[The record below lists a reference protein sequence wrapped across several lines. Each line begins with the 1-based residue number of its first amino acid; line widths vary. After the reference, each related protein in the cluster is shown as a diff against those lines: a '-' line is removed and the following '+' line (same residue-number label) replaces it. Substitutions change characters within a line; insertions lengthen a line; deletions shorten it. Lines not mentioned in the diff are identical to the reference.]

1 MPHVL
6 HLIAFPTI
14 NRKVLFIAVGVL
26 LVIAAAYVLSS
37 SKRRKNARRV
47 FYLSINVLIV
57 DIGLRGIARLLIIS
71 ALAAV
76 LPALRAWSNGGFDT
90 HLFFS
95 ILAIAFAATILLNF
109 LNTNA
114 RLRDFF
120 SPKAG
125 RKWLNERKSAQAGII
140 KKINLCLIPGT
151 APSDEQL
158 RRMLRD
164 ILDVIVLHVRDY
176 RGSHNDR
183 RREVFA
189 NLLIQSGEDELT
201 VIIRDSMSHA
211 SKYKRQTPM
220 SYTKSG
226 LACGWAMDRA
236 RAVSVGMLSEEYPD
250 TDEDK
255 PYESILAL
263 PLFST
268 DADLPYG
275 CVSID
280 CSRPY
285 FFQSFTPDQSENEM
299 ENSLQPYLQLIT
311 LVIECFIGRS
321 LESKKQAL
329 KLGVKPEE
337 GGS

>member
-1 MPHVL
+1 MPELTYFVAFL
-6 HLIAFPTI
+6 ILSRKLILIALGI
-14 NRKVLFIAVGVL
+14 LL
-26 LVIAAAYVLSS
+26 LVVGLYIISS
-37 SKRRKNARRV
+37 STRRKGARRAL
-47 FYLSINVLIV
+47 YLTLNVVIV
-57 DIGLRGIARLLIIS
+57 DIGLRGILRLLIIS
-71 ALAAV
+71 ALAAI
-76 LPALRAWSNGGFDT
+76 LPALRAWSTGGFDT

-95 ILAIAFAATILLNF
+95 ILAIAFLATMLLNF

-125 RKWLNERKSAQAGII
+125 RKWLNERKVAQAGII
-140 KKINLCLIPGT
+140 KKISLHLISGSS
-151 APSDEQL
+151 PSHEQVS
-158 RRMLRD
+158 RMLRD

-176 RGSHNDR
+176 RGSHNER

-189 NLLIQSGEDELT
+189 NLLIQSGDDELT
-201 VIIRDSMSHA
+201 VVLRDSMSHA
-211 SKYKRQTPM
+211 NQYKRPTPV
-220 SYTKSG
+220 SYKKSV

-250 TDEDK
+250 TSKDK

-268 DADLPYG
+268 DGDTPYG

-285 FFQSFTPDQSENEM
+285 FFQSFTPDQAENEM

-311 LVIECFIGRS
+311 LVLECFIGSS
-321 LESKKQAL
+321 LESKQRAL
-329 KLGVKPEE
+329 VIAVKPEE
-337 GGS
+337 GES